1 VASASLGG
9 VTLQRIGELFEIEK
23 RRYVD
28 AHPRSLQRTGHGI
41 AGFYDGVP
49 MHWMKDWS
57 MPFPFLVESA
67 LGSSLRDIDGNEY
80 ADFCLGDTGS
90 MFGHSPAPVAAAIAR
105 QAGKGLTYMLP
116 TEDAIAV
123 GQLLAERFGLPH
135 WQIATTATDANR
147 FALRV
152 ARAVTGRPK
161 ILVFNGC
168 YHGSVDETCVRLID
182 RRAVNRPGLLGQMT
196 DLTQFTRV
204 VEFNDLA
211 ALEAALADGDVAC
224 VITEPVLT
232 NSCMVLPEP
241 GYLDG
246 VRQLT
251 RAAGTLL
258 LIDET
263 HTISTGPGGY
273 ARAHSLEPD
282 LFVLGKPIAGGVPA
296 SAWGFTEDVARRL
309 TAVREQTPPGHSG
322 MGTTLSANALSL
334 AAMRATL
341 EQVMTTAAYQHME
354 RLAATL
360 AAGLQATVDSCR
372 LPWHVVR
379 VGARVE
385 FICAP
390 GPLRN
395 GTQAEAAHAP
405 ALEQAIHL
413 ALLNRS
419 CLIAPFHNMMLT
431 CPATTEPQVAR
442 LQEAFAAVAAALSD

>member
-9 VTLQRIGELFEIEK
+9 VTLQRIGELFEGEK

-57 MPFPFLVESA
+57 MPFPLLVESA

-90 MFGHSPAPVAAAIAR
+90 MFGHSPGPVAAAIAR

-123 GQLLAERFGLPH
+123 GRLLAERFGLPH

-182 RRAVNRPGLLGQMT
+182 QRAVNRPGLLGQTT

-204 VEFNDLA
+204 VEFNDRRRWKRHWHMA
-211 ALEAALADGDVAC
+211 
-224 VITEPVLT
+224 T
-232 NSCMVLPEP
+232 S
-241 GYLDG
+241 
-246 VRQLT
+246 
-251 RAAGTLL
+251 
-258 LIDET
+258 
-263 HTISTGPGGY
+263 
-273 ARAHSLEPD
+273 
-282 LFVLGKPIAGGVPA
+282 PA
-296 SAWGFTEDVARRL
+296 
-309 TAVREQTPPGHSG
+309 
-322 MGTTLSANALSL
+322 
-334 AAMRATL
+334 
-341 EQVMTTAAYQHME
+341 
-354 RLAATL
+354 
-360 AAGLQATVDSCR
+360 
-372 LPWHVVR
+372 
-379 VGARVE
+379 
-385 FICAP
+385 
-390 GPLRN
+390 
-395 GTQAEAAHAP
+395 
-405 ALEQAIHL
+405 
-413 ALLNRS
+413 
-419 CLIAPFHNMMLT
+419 
-431 CPATTEPQVAR
+431 
-442 LQEAFAAVAAALSD
+442 

>member
-1 VASASLGG
+1 
-9 VTLQRIGELFEIEK
+9 
-23 RRYVD
+23 
-28 AHPRSLQRTGHGI
+28 
-41 AGFYDGVP
+41 
-49 MHWMKDWS
+49 
-57 MPFPFLVESA
+57 
-67 LGSSLRDIDGNEY
+67 
-80 ADFCLGDTGS
+80 
-90 MFGHSPAPVAAAIAR
+90 
-105 QAGKGLTYMLP
+105 
-116 TEDAIAV
+116 
-123 GQLLAERFGLPH
+123 
-135 WQIATTATDANR
+135 
-147 FALRV
+147 
-152 ARAVTGRPK
+152 VTGRPK

-168 YHGSVDETCVRLID
+168 YHGSVDETYVRLID
-182 RRAVNRPGLLGQMT
+182 QRAVNRPGLLGQMT

-211 ALEAALADGDVAC
+211 ALEAALAHGDVAC

-246 VRQLT
+246 VRHLT

-273 ARAHSLEPD
+273 TRAHGLEPD

-296 SAWGFTEDVARRL
+296 SAWGFTEEVARRL

-341 EQVMTTAAYQHME
+341 EQVMTTGAYQHME
-354 RLAATL
+354 RLAAKL
-360 AAGLQATVDSCR
+360 AAGLQATVDSSP

-413 ALLNRS
+413 ALLNRG

-431 CPATTEPQVAR
+431 CPATTEAQVAR
-442 LQEAFAAVAAALSD
+442 LQEAFTAVAGALSN

>member
-1 VASASLGG
+1 VTAGFLGG
-9 VTLQRIGELFEIEK
+9 VALQRISELFAAEQ
-23 RRYVD
+23 RRYVA

-57 MPFPFLVESA
+57 MPFPFVVESA
-67 LGSSLRDIDGNEY
+67 RGATLRDIDGNEY

-90 MFGHSPAPVAAAIAR
+90 MFGHSPKPVADAIAR
-105 QAGKGLTYMLP
+105 QADKGLTYMLP

-123 GQLLAERFGLPH
+123 GPLLTERFGLPH

-168 YHGSVDETCVRLID
+168 YHGSVDETYLRLVAG
-182 RRAVNRPGLLGQMT
+182 RAVNRPGLLGQLV
-196 DLTQFTRV
+196 DLTQLARV

-211 ALEAALADGDVAC
+211 ALEAALAHGDVAC

-241 GYLDG
+241 DYLDG
-246 VRQLT
+246 VRHLT
-251 RAAGTLL
+251 RTAGTLL

-263 HTISTGPGGY
+263 HTISSGPGGY
-273 ARAHSLEPD
+273 TRTHGLEPD
-282 LFVLGKPIAGGVPA
+282 LFVLGKPIAGGVAA
-296 SAWGFTEDVARRL
+296 SVWGFTDEVARRL
-309 TAVREQTPPGHSG
+309 REVRAQTPPGHSG
-322 MGTTLSANALSL
+322 MGTTLSANALAL

-341 EQVMTTAAYQHME
+341 EHVMTTEAYRHME
-354 RLAATL
+354 RLAGLL
-360 AAGLQATVDSCR
+360 ADGLQATITTRR

-385 FICAP
+385 FVCAP

-405 ALEQAIHL
+405 VLEQAVHL
-413 ALLNRS
+413 ALLNRG
-419 CLIAPFHNMMLT
+419 CLIAPFHNMMLV
-431 CPATTEPQVAR
+431 CPATTEAQVAR
-442 LQEAFAAVAAALSD
+442 LQDAFAAVTDALVS